1 MVLVLLQGTFT
12 PLAHAHA
19 GRTPGAQA
27 DKKRD
32 GSSRCE
38 RRVSVL
44 PLIVDA
50 AFCGL
55 ALPLYA
61 SKPKR

>member
-1 MVLVLLQGTFT
+1 MMLVLLQGTLT

-32 GSSRCE
+32 GLIGCE
-38 RRVSVL
+38 GCVSVL
-44 PLIVDA
+44 N
-50 AFCGL
+50 
-55 ALPLYA
+55 
-61 SKPKR
+61 